1 MKRSGS
7 SKQKSLLDPL
17 PERCGNTAPPLRLR
31 CLRSCRAQSR
41 FIVQWRVRVSSA
53 LWSAFARP
61 ADVQPHIGLICQI
74 LAETHKKIRHAST
87 ALFPRVPRGGIDSRS
102 QPGQP
107 ERTILPL
114 DATLDAFWCPQSH
127 ITHSISKHTQHQSRA
142 IARFKDRI
150 VQKDN

>member
-1 MKRSGS
+1 MEEGEK
-7 SKQKSLLDPL
+7 
-17 PERCGNTAPPLRLR
+17 ERGKTL
-31 CLRSCRAQSR
+31 
-41 FIVQWRVRVSSA
+41 
-53 LWSAFARP
+53 
-61 ADVQPHIGLICQI
+61 HIGLFCQI

>member
-1 MKRSGS
+1 MFINLVQSGS
-7 SKQKSLLDPL
+7 PPSPLSPSWESKYEEAFESTP
-17 PERCGNTAPPLRLR
+17 A
-31 CLRSCRAQSR
+31 SSR
-41 FIVQWRVRVSSA
+41 RPSASRV
-53 LWSAFARP
+53 P
-61 ADVQPHIGLICQI
+61 CTYIGLFCQI

>member
-1 MKRSGS
+1 MARGDT
-7 SKQKSLLDPL
+7 LG
-17 PERCGNTAPPLRLR
+17 C
-31 CLRSCRAQSR
+31 
-41 FIVQWRVRVSSA
+41 
-53 LWSAFARP
+53 FAK
-61 ADVQPHIGLICQI
+61 I
-74 LAETHKKIRHAST
+74 LAERPPKIRHAFS
-87 ALFPRVPRGGIDSRS
+87 ALLPRVPRGGIDSRS